1 MQTPKPSLSYGELG
15 GIHTPDLIG
24 YKRRLELEREGPIV
38 LGNLQAR
45 GSSGITP
52 IPGVKIDSVN
62 GYKMIPLPSPSPNEM
77 KSPLITWGE
86 ISSTPIRV
94 EDEKTGYRVRTVAI
108 WKK

>member
-1 MQTPKPSLSYGELG
+1 MSK
-15 GIHTPDLIG
+15 
-24 YKRRLELEREGPIV
+24 
-38 LGNLQAR
+38 LQDK

-77 KSPLITWGE
+77 KSPLLTWGE

-94 EDEKTGYRVRTVAI
+94 EDDKTGYRVSFI
-108 WKK
+108 LLLSIQFFKK